1 MDDSDYKKVFELAKN
16 RLNDRLN
23 EKSEVSLKDITDCIQ
38 NIRKSFSSG
47 QASFTFGIG
56 DGVKMSEDDYTRLY
70 QDLSDHFINI
80 KMEAGMSLQ
89 GEEQR
94 KRDTRWYAEEF
105 KPKNDNFYWD
115 RLKRNLKSYPLKVVK
130 ALNKDTD
137 VVMGQIGDPREDN
150 FGVYGMAVG
159 NVQSGKTLNYTCLI
173 HKAMDAGYKFIVI
186 LAGDKENLRSQTQKR
201 LNERFT
207 EVQKERQ
214 PISLTTEDYDFN
226 KRDSDRDTRFNLEET
241 KPIYAVLKKNSK
253 VLDALMKWLD
263 PQRISEHAI
272 LLIDDESDYA
282 SVDTKKA
289 KEEASA
295 INRKIREILNRFKKY
310 SYVGY
315 TATPFANIFIN
326 YELKKDNL
334 PDLFPRDFI
343 HALKTATNYFGAQK
357 IFIKEPE
364 KFLINITDY
373 EEAFPLKHK
382 KKHQILELPES
393 LVEAIFVFCL
403 NITIRYLRGQEKH
416 NSMLVHVSRFN
427 DVQRQISEKLEE
439 LKRGLGDFITEAKNI
454 FDRRFVD
461 CNFSWEQVRKVLSK
475 TLSSISVKLVNQE
488 SEEFSYPEDE
498 KLNVIVV
505 GGASLSRGFTL
516 EGLSVSYFIRDSEFY
531 DTLMQMGRWF
541 GYRDGYEDLCKIYMP
556 EKIQEKFKEITNAI
570 DDLMAQLKRMEE
582 ERKTPLDF
590 GLAVKKAAGLRPTSG
605 NKMRNAQRRTNKKPL
620 SFFGVYRFVI
630 DKQVHEKNLRIL
642 SAFVKSKE
650 FEEKGFYK
658 VCRGVSK
665 GEILGFLEE
674 FEQEFKHKEILNY
687 LNEKDDLWDVYFHN
701 AGSEKVDGWKVAK
714 RNAEVEG
721 NYLKRK
727 YFKLS
732 QQNLIA
738 EIKERPALILYILE
752 LTTEN
757 GENPLEGIL
766 VPAYEVSFPR
776 GVQNQEQEQEREE
789 RYYNAQ
795 QDNLA
800 RKKKTRRAL

>member
-1 MDDSDYKKVFELAKN
+1 MDDSDYEKVFEFA
-16 RLNDRLN
+16 RDRLN
-23 EKSEVSLKDITDCIQ
+23 QKPKVSSEDITDCIQ
-38 NIRKSFSSG
+38 NVRKIFSSG
-47 QASFTFGIG
+47 QASFVFSIG
-56 DGVKMSEDDYTRLY
+56 DGVKMSEDDYTRLH

-94 KRDTRWYAEEF
+94 KRNTKWYPEEF
-105 KPKNDNFYWD
+105 KPRNNNYYWD
-115 RLKRNLKSYPLKVVK
+115 KLKKDLKSDSSSDSSTLD
-130 ALNKDTD
+130 KDTD
-137 VVMGQIGDPREDN
+137 VVMGQIGDPRENN
-150 FGVYGMAVG
+150 FGVYGMVVG

-173 HKAMDAGYKFIVI
+173 HKAMDAGYKLIVI

-201 LNERFT
+201 LNERFM
-207 EVQKERQ
+207 KEDKKQ

-226 KRDSDRDTRFNLEET
+226 KRDSDRDTRFNLEMEVLFYT
-241 KPIYAVLKKNSK
+241 VLKKNSK
-253 VLDALMKWLD
+253 ILDAFMKWLD
-263 PQRISEHAI
+263 SQRTSKHAI

-282 SVDTKKA
+282 SVDTKRA

-295 INRKIREILNRFKKY
+295 INKKIREILNRFKKY

-334 PDLFPRDFI
+334 PDLFPQDFVYP
-343 HALKTATNYFGAQK
+343 LRPPKNYFGAQK
-357 IFIKEPE
+357 IFIDHPE
-364 KFLINITDY
+364 KFLINIEDY
-373 EEAFPLKHK
+373 KKAFPIKHK
-382 KKHQILELPES
+382 KEHQVLELPES

-403 NITIRYLRGQEKH
+403 NITIRCLRGQEKH
-416 NSMLVHVSRFN
+416 NSMLVNVTRFN

-439 LKRGLGDFITEAKNI
+439 LKGSLHSFITEAKKV

-461 CNFSWEQVRKVLSK
+461 HKHLWEQVQEILPE
-475 TLSSISVKLVNQE
+475 TLSSVSVELVNQK
-488 SEEFSYPEDE
+488 SEEFSYPKDK

-516 EGLSVSYFIRDSEFY
+516 EGLSVSYFIRDSKSY

-556 EKIQEKFKEITNAI
+556 EKIQENFRKITNVTNN
-570 DDLMAQLKRMEE
+570 LMDQLEE
-582 ERKTPLDF
+582 MNKKEGTPLDF
-590 GLAVKKAAGLRPTSG
+590 GLAVQKAAGLRPTSG
-605 NKMRNAQRRTNKKPL
+605 SKMRNAQIRTNKKPL
-620 SFFGVYRFVI
+620 PFFGVYRFVKH
-630 DKQVHEKNLRIL
+630 KQVHEKNLRIL
-642 SAFVKSKE
+642 SVFVKSKE

-658 VCRGVSK
+658 VCRRVSR
-665 GEILGFLEE
+665 EDILGFIEE
-674 FEQEFKHKEILNY
+674 FEQEFEHKEILNY
-687 LNEKDDLWDVYFHN
+687 LNKKDDLWDVYFN
-701 AGSEKVDGWKVAK
+701 NEGRKEVGEWKVAK

-727 YFKLS
+727 FPRLS
-732 QQNLIA
+732 HQRVVT

-752 LTTEN
+752 LTTED

-776 GVQNQEQEQEREE
+776 NVQNQAQEKEE

-795 QDNLA
+795 QDDLYKEEEEEDN
-800 RKKKTRRAL
+800 